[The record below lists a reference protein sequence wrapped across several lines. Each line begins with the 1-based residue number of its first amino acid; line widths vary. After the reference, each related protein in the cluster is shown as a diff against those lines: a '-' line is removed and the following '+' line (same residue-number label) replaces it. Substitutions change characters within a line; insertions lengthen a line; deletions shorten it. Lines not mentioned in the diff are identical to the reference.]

1 MLLINMTMYNL
12 KTMKENVR
20 KRISELPSPA
30 FAGVVR
36 EKTALSAIAEIKNAI
51 YDGADMIDL
60 HLSTLE
66 NLHKE
71 TLKKIISHSNVPVL
85 ALDYNASYAWEHLA
99 IKEEE
104 RVNHLLNAVE
114 AGASAVDIQ
123 GYTFDALSRTQYY
136 GDDSLSFSSLRPM
149 EVVTD
154 KAIIAKQMA
163 LIDSLHAKGVEVLL
177 SCHPK
182 VKMSAEQVL
191 ELALFLERRNPDI
204 IKIVTV
210 SENENDV
217 IEGIKATK
225 LLKEKL
231 HTKFAYHL
239 SGETGSL
246 SRIMNPLFGS
256 HIVFCVDRFNEGSTM
271 EQLDL
276 KTARAAFDSL
286 KRIRG

>member
-12 KTMKENVR
+12 KNMKENVR
-20 KRISELPSPA
+20 KRIAELPSPA

-36 EKTALSAIAEIKNAI
+36 EKTALSAIAEIKNAS

-66 NLHKE
+66 DLSLN
-71 TLKKIISHSNVPVL
+71 TLKKIIDSSNVPVL
-85 ALDYNASYAWEHLA
+85 ALDYRASYSWEYLPYS
-99 IKEEE
+99 EEE
-104 RVNHLLNAVE
+104 RISHLLSAVE
-114 AGASAVDIQ
+114 AGASAVDLQ
-123 GYTFDALSRTQYY
+123 SYTFDALSRTRYH
-136 GDDSLSFSSLRPM
+136 GDDSLSFASLSPM
-149 EVVTD
+149 ETVTD
-154 KAIIAKQMA
+154 KVIIAKQMA

-182 VKMSAEQVL
+182 IKMNAEQVL

-210 SENENDV
+210 SENDNDV
-217 IEGIKATK
+217 MESIRATK

-239 SGETGSL
+239 SGKVGSL
-246 SRIMNPLFGS
+246 SRILNPLFGS

-271 EQLDL
+271 EQLL
-276 KTARAAFDSL
+276 LSKAKAAFDSL
-286 KRIRG
+286 RKIKE

>member
-1 MLLINMTMYNL
+1 MND
-12 KTMKENVR
+12 NVR

-36 EKTALSAIAEIKNAI
+36 EKNALSAIAEIKNAI

-66 NLHKE
+66 DLSQT
-71 TLKKIISHSNVPVL
+71 TLKKIIASSSVPVL
-85 ALDYNASYAWEHLA
+85 ALDYRASYSWEQLTYS
-99 IKEEE
+99 EEE
-104 RVNHLLNAVE
+104 RVSHLLSAVD
-114 AGASAVDIQ
+114 AGASAVDLQ
-123 GYTFDALSRTQYY
+123 GYTFDALSRTQYR
-136 GDDSLSFSSLRPM
+136 GDDSLSFASLCPM

-154 KAIIAKQMA
+154 KTIIAKQMD

-182 VKMSAEQVL
+182 IKMSAEQVL
-191 ELALFLERRNPDI
+191 ELALFLEGRNPDI

-210 SENENDV
+210 SENESDV

-271 EQLDL
+271 EQLPL
-276 KTARAAFDSL
+276 SQAKTTFDSL
-286 KRIRG
+286 RKIKG